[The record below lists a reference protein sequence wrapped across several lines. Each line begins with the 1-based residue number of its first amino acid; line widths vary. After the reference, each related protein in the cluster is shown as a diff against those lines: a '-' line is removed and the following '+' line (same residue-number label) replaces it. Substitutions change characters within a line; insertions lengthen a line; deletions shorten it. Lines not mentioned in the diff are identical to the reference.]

1 MQTRSRTIR
10 NRLHGLP
17 LALFALA
24 AACSWYT
31 PAALPATASPPAA
44 GPPPQTASPSPFAP
58 LPADSPAPPAGE
70 EAAAPSPSPGQE
82 TGFHGLVVPGDWF
95 FTTVETGD
103 IAALVFTPLDPALLA
118 AFEDPG
124 WAVPPNFAIA
134 ALVRSPLPEGAD
146 PAALTAGIDASL
158 ASFSDAD
165 LASLLSGAGRIGLI
179 DLTALETITLIAAE
193 RAEIGGRPAI
203 AVRGEAG
210 FGPDLEPALRL
221 MVHLTWTDEAFLT
234 YYALASASAW
244 EANLPH
250 FNSSLES
257 IELP

>member
-1 MQTRSRTIR
+1 MATRHRPIRPRT
-10 NRLHGLP
+10 
-17 LALFALA
+17 AAFVTAAALA
-24 AACSWYT
+24 ACRLFG
-31 PAALPATASPPAA
+31 PAAQSAGTDTPGPAPRASP
-44 GPPPQTASPSPFAP
+44 TAFAP
-58 LPADSPAPPAGE
+58 GPADSPTPPA
-70 EAAAPSPSPGQE
+70 APQVETPGQA
-82 TGFHGLVVPGDWF
+82 TGFHGLIVPGDWF
-95 FTTVETGD
+95 FTPVETGD
-103 IAALVFTPLDPALLA
+103 VAALVFTPLDPALLA

-124 WAVPPNFAIA
+124 WAVPPDFAIA

-179 DLTALETITLIAAE
+179 DLTALETITLSTAE

-244 EANLPH
+244 DANLPH